1 MEKFVFGGLRNISK
15 SIVYVSM
22 VIFLELC
29 CIEIGIFRSY
39 VLRDIDWLLFKF
51 IFLRCKRE
59 NLYVLKKYLVGVC
72 FFNTIKNK

>member
-29 CIEIGIFRSY
+29 CIEIGIFRSC
-39 VLRDIDWLLFKF
+39 VLKDIDWLLFKF

-59 NLYVLKKYLVGVC
+59 KFICIEKIFSRSM
-72 FFNTIKNK
+72 FF

>member
-1 MEKFVFGGLRNISK
+1 MEKFGFGGLRNISK

-39 VLRDIDWLLFKF
+39 VLRDIDLLLFKF

-59 NLYVLKKYLVGVC
+59 KFICIEKYLVEVC
-72 FFNTIKNK
+72 FFNKIKNK

>member
-59 NLYVLKKYLVGVC
+59 KLICIEKIFSRSM
-72 FFNTIKNK
+72 FF